1 MGGISTSVKNQ
12 DAMHTLKVKEGI
24 EDDEYLITR
33 HSQFVIPI
41 NVVNIYGEQEGR
53 MDKDDILNCWNRIMA
68 DVLRI
73 EAKNELVVI
82 CGDLNKHVGDAIEGN
97 HSKITFGGKLIRDM
111 LDTDKYVLVNST
123 NKVKG
128 GPFTRYDPS
137 DPNCN
142 EKKSCLDLFIISKEL
157 FKHVEKL
164 VIDENFT
171 MTPCRPISRTK
182 VMYPDHYAS
191 LLIFKNLPLKSKQ
204 KVGGPKFT
212 IWNTNKEGGWENYKK
227 LTEENPKLEEV
238 AKDTSNDPDQ
248 MMNKLDKEL
257 NRIKYISFGK
267 VKIRQKPKCN
277 KELENL
283 QNEKIKCF
291 DDITEDNRTSKQE
304 MRKSR
309 LLTSRWL
316 NISYSNRGG
325 TLRKSSNQ

>member
-1 MGGISTSVKNQ
+1 
-12 DAMHTLKVKEGI
+12 
-24 EDDEYLITR
+24 
-33 HSQFVIPI
+33 
-41 NVVNIYGEQEGR
+41 
-53 MDKDDILNCWNRIMA
+53 
-68 DVLRI
+68 
-73 EAKNELVVI
+73 
-82 CGDLNKHVGDAIEGN
+82 
-97 HSKITFGGKLIRDM
+97 
-111 LDTDKYVLVNST
+111 
-123 NKVKG
+123 
-128 GPFTRYDPS
+128 
-137 DPNCN
+137 
-142 EKKSCLDLFIISKEL
+142 
-157 FKHVEKL
+157 
-164 VIDENFT
+164 

-204 KVGGPKFT
+204 KVGGPKLT

>member
-1 MGGISTSVKNQ
+1 
-12 DAMHTLKVKEGI
+12 
-24 EDDEYLITR
+24 
-33 HSQFVIPI
+33 
-41 NVVNIYGEQEGR
+41 
-53 MDKDDILNCWNRIMA
+53 MA
-68 DVLRI
+68 DVVRI

-82 CGDLNKHVGDAIEGN
+82 SGDLNKHVGDVIEGN

-212 IWNTNKEGGWENYKK
+212 IWNTNKEGG
-227 LTEENPKLEEV
+227 
-238 AKDTSNDPDQ
+238 
-248 MMNKLDKEL
+248 
-257 NRIKYISFGK
+257 R
-267 VKIRQKPKCN
+267 
-277 KELENL
+277 
-283 QNEKIKCF
+283 
-291 DDITEDNRTSKQE
+291 
-304 MRKSR
+304 
-309 LLTSRWL
+309 
-316 NISYSNRGG
+316 
-325 TLRKSSNQ
+325 